1 VAHWYADRDAEID
14 MWNELDP
21 LELAHELA
29 EIARTTRDS
38 ETGTR
43 LLELVKRLLA
53 DAGLPDDD
61 DIGGGEPPT
70 HWMCVPD
77 CAPA

>member
-1 VAHWYADRDAEID
+1 
-14 MWNELDP
+14 MCNELDR
-21 LELAHELA
+21 LELAHKLA
-29 EIARTTRDS
+29 EIARTTRDAA
-38 ETGTR
+38 TGTR
-43 LLELVKRLLA
+43 LLELVNRLLA

-70 HWMCVPD
+70 HWMSEPD